1 MGRDGKEAGRERRW
15 SSRKEGWVSLKGGR
29 GLGKNISREEM
40 AKQGSRNF
48 KEGSTTIDE
57 SGYSCVKCISKR
69 ISGLM
74 KVLN

>member
-1 MGRDGKEAGRERRW
+1 
-15 SSRKEGWVSLKGGR
+15 
-29 GLGKNISREEM
+29 M